1 MRGAPVTAP
10 FAGVLGHEYAREGLW
25 RSMAEG
31 RLHHALLIQ
40 GLSGVGK
47 RTLAETLARTL
58 VCDNPNRDP
67 CEGCSHCRRTATHT
81 HPDVVIIGR
90 ESILGIDEELVAH
103 GDDRVDKKKKESERV
118 GRSIDVEYMRIL
130 GGWLTRK
137 PWEARRRVAVVV
149 DAERM
154 NLQAANAFLK
164 SLEEPGKDAVVLLTS
179 ASPSFL
185 RPTIRSRCASVRLS
199 GVPQGLIEGHLI
211 ALGVARSEARFRA
224 QASGGSLARAMQTR
238 PPLDDLRDQLLRRFG
253 GGRDA
258 EVAAFAASSTAASAE
273 VDRDAALHLFATLL
287 RDIAVLQSGG
297 GGEDR
302 LIHTEVSY
310 ALIRAAGTSIDAF
323 ALFSRVVE
331 ARERLAGNANRLA
344 LWDDLLHDAGGG
356 A

>member
-1 MRGAPVTAP
+1 
-10 FAGVLGHEYAREGLW
+10 
-25 RSMAEG
+25 
-31 RLHHALLIQ
+31 
-40 GLSGVGK
+40 
-47 RTLAETLARTL
+47 
-58 VCDNPNRDP
+58 
-67 CEGCSHCRRTATHT
+67 
-81 HPDVVIIGR
+81 
-90 ESILGIDEELVAH
+90 
-103 GDDRVDKKKKESERV
+103 
-118 GRSIDVEYMRIL
+118 
-130 GGWLTRK
+130 
-137 PWEARRRVAVVV
+137 VAVVV

-302 LIHTEVSY
+302 LIHTEVSD